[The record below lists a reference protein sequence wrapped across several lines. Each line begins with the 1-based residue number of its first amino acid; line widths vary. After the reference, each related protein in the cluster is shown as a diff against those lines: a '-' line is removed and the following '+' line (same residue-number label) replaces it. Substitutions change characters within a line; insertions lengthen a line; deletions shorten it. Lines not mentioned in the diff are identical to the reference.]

1 MVIGELKIECIRKV
15 KNNPFYG
22 NYEVR
27 STTTQTIINE
37 RYTGLVCPKHGIVIK
52 FESIDGDR
60 LTITIDRH
68 CYTGEPE
75 GECSKDA
82 ISSPAII
89 FSSNFST
96 SFTHHGHVY
105 EVSVDLDGNLVSLD
119 EWYNTG
125 DFEDGTEPDNHYTA
139 KSRGIKWELL
149 DR

>member
-37 RYTGLVCPKHGIVIK
+37 RYTGLVSPKHGIIIV
-52 FESIDGDR
+52 FNTIDNDKV
-60 LTITIDRH
+60 TFTIDRH
-68 CYTGEPE
+68 SYTGEPE
-75 GECSKDA
+75 AECDKDT
-82 ISSPAII
+82 I
-89 FSSNFST
+89 FST

>member
-52 FESIDGDR
+52 FKSIDGDR

-75 GECSKDA
+75 GECFKGT
-82 ISSPAII
+82 I
-89 FSSNFST
+89 FST

>member
-37 RYTGLVCPKHGIVIK
+37 RYTGLVSPKHGIIIVFK
-52 FESIDGDR
+52 TIDGDR

-75 GECSKDA
+75 DEFDEGT
-82 ISSPAII
+82 I
-89 FSSNFST
+89 FST